1 MELEIKK
8 EDDNNDIT
16 EYVSDENPSIG
27 TCVIFWCIH
36 FSKYPPVN
44 AGHFTSVLLV
54 QITSDEVTAVYDCVW
69 QVITRKVCKI

>member
-27 TCVIFWCIH
+27 TCVIF
-36 FSKYPPVN
+36 
-44 AGHFTSVLLV
+44 
-54 QITSDEVTAVYDCVW
+54 
-69 QVITRKVCKI
+69 